1 MRQCPRCASEI
12 NKGDVICPRCGLPVS
27 KMKFDEAEIAESVAE
42 SNQKENGTKKAEKPK
57 SKRQLKKA
65 EKKQKKLEEKA
76 RLKLLESTPTDFSK
90 YASNAKKNKQDYLSA
105 NKKKITPEFNID
117 ENGEFDIET
126 SDVELVGEKNAQ
138 YIDQQF
144 QKTYSVK
151 KARGDYREPKV
162 KWWEIYK
169 IADRSFAKRKV
180 KKEVSKASKIKPEYI
195 KKSKLILLCIF
206 LGWMGAHNFYAKNYK
221 KGFTSLIC
229 ILISTL
235 VLYLSNSVAFFK
247 AIEISVGGF
256 AGFIVMFI
264 WINDIVNIAFNTF
277 KYRKQKEAFIFS
289 MNVKTRA
296 KLGEKWIDEDL
307 YYKPWY
313 TRFKVWCQKK
323 RRNYD
328 EWKHDRRQRL
338 IEKEKLKQQKLAEK
352 EKIEAE
358 LREFEEKENKKQSEN
373 NEENDLELSKKS
385 NKKAEKKAD
394 RKSEILS
401 SQIISDITQ
410 FDNEN
415 ETDDTN
421 GDGDNGSASQ
431 AKGDSESEDGRKN
444 GGNQKSSKGANKA
457 KFSFKSK
464 KRK

>member
-27 KMKFDEAEIAESVAE
+27 KMKFDEEITESEVN
-42 SNQKENGTKKAEKPK
+42 SNQKEKRAEKAEKPK
-57 SKRQLKKA
+57 SKRQLKKE

-76 RLKLLESTPTDFSK
+76 RLKLLEKTPTDFSK

-105 NKKKITPEFNID
+105 NKKKITPDFSID
-117 ENGEFDIET
+117 ENGEFNIET
-126 SDVELVGEKNAQ
+126 SDVELVGEKNGE

-151 KARGDYREPKV
+151 KARGDYREPKI

-195 KKSKLILLCIF
+195 KKSKLMLLCVF

-229 ILISTL
+229 ILISTV
-235 VLYLSNSVAFFK
+235 VLYLSGSVAFFK
-247 AIEISVGGF
+247 AIEVSVGGF

-277 KYRKQKEAFIFS
+277 KYRTQKEAFIFS

-323 RRNYD
+323 RRDYD

-358 LREFEEKENKKQSEN
+358 LREFEEKESKKQNEN
-373 NEENDLELSKKS
+373 VQETSGTNSDKKA
-385 NKKAEKKAD
+385 NKKADK
-394 RKSEILS
+394 KSEILS
-401 SQIISDITQ
+401 SQIISDITE
-410 FDNEN
+410 FGTE
-415 ETDDTN
+415 
-421 GDGDNGSASQ
+421 DGEDSDGKSDNGSKKEENSH
-431 AKGDSESEDGRKN
+431 SEDLTEGKEK
-444 GGNQKSSKGANKA
+444 KSSKTKNTNKA